1 MFTPLV
7 ERFFREMHQQIL
19 SIWFL
24 VVLLKFYWLNFSSS
38 CPGEL
43 PRDLFSAG
51 GKRKYAIFQVFRAY
65 PRDTSIVSHEIF
77 MVARSHRVLAADIKS
92 LLISALLSLESFF
105 FSEFWFLIYRL
116 DQLHQNKCFDFVPPY
131 GYQDLVKISLSY
143 LIENL
148 VFEISGWCFPSGV
161 FPPPR
166 CH

>member
-1 MFTPLV
+1 MVNGIWGVFTPPV

-43 PRDLFSAG
+43 PRDLFSTG

-65 PRDTSIVSHEIF
+65 FRVTSIVSHEIF

-92 LLISALLSLESFF
+92 LLISALLSLETRLEVPILAILLQLLAFCKLSVLAQAFLGQWFF
-105 FSEFWFLIYRL
+105 T
-116 DQLHQNKCFDFVPPY
+116 
-131 GYQDLVKISLSY
+131 KI
-143 LIENL
+143 
-148 VFEISGWCFPSGV
+148 
-161 FPPPR
+161 
-166 CH
+166 